1 MVGAWCQT
9 KLKANIASNMLPFFR
24 IVRFALQDMFRNF
37 SLSFMTVLVLILLL
51 MSVNTLIAVRVLTG
65 EAIEAVKQQIDVS
78 IYFKPKATDTQVG
91 EVRSF
96 VEAFPEVTKTTF
108 LSNDESLT
116 KFRDLY
122 KANQNILL
130 SLDELGENP
139 LGATLIVKTRDP
151 QDYAKIMDAL
161 SLPEYAKVIDA
172 KTFGD
177 TQAAIA
183 KIQQITVQVER
194 FTLGLTILFA
204 VISFIIIFNTVRVAI
219 YTQRVEISI
228 KKLVGATNW
237 YVRGPYVVES
247 VLFSLIALGATYGL
261 VCLILRYAEPYL
273 TTIFNRAGIL
283 TNYLSAHIIELA
295 AWQLGAVVVLT
306 VGTSYLAMRRYLKV

>member
-1 MVGAWCQT
+1 
-9 KLKANIASNMLPFFR
+9 MLPFFR

-65 EAIEAVKQQIDVS
+65 EAITTVKQQIDVS
-78 IYFKPKATDTQVG
+78 VYFNPKATDTQVG

-108 LSNDESLT
+108 LNKDESLG
-116 KFRDLY
+116 KFRELY
-122 KANQNILL
+122 QANPAILA
-130 SLDELGENP
+130 SLDELGDNP
-139 LGATLIVKTRDP
+139 LGATLIVKTKEP
-151 QDYAKIMDAL
+151 QDYEKIMNAL
-161 SLPEYAKVIDA
+161 ALPEYAKIIDA

-177 TQAAIA
+177 TQTAIT
-183 KIQQITVQVER
+183 KIQQITTQVER

-219 YTQRVEISI
+219 YTQRTEISI

-247 VLFSLIALGATYGL
+247 VLFSLVALSVAYGL
-261 VCLILRYAEPYL
+261 VRLVLVYAEPYL
-273 TTIFNRAGIL
+273 TTVFNRAGIL
-283 TNYLSAHIIELA
+283 TNYLGAHIIELA
-295 AWQLGAVVVLT
+295 AWQLAAVVILT
-306 VGTSYLAMRRYLKV
+306 VGTSLLAMRRYLKV

>member
-1 MVGAWCQT
+1 
-9 KLKANIASNMLPFFR
+9 MLPFFR

-65 EAIEAVKQQIDVS
+65 EAITTVKQQIDVS
-78 IYFKPKATDTQVG
+78 VYFNPKATDTQVG

-108 LSNDESLT
+108 LNKDESLG
-116 KFRDLY
+116 KFRELY
-122 KANQNILL
+122 QANPAILA
-130 SLDELGENP
+130 SLDELGDNP
-139 LGATLIVKTRDP
+139 LGATLIVKTKEP
-151 QDYAKIMDAL
+151 QDYEKIMNAL
-161 SLPEYAKVIDA
+161 TLPEYAKIIDA

-177 TQAAIA
+177 TQTAIT
-183 KIQQITVQVER
+183 KIQQITTQVER
-194 FTLGLTILFA
+194 FTLGLTVLFA

-219 YTQRVEISI
+219 YTQRTEISI

-247 VLFSLIALGATYGL
+247 VLFSLVALGVAYGL
-261 VCLILRYAEPYL
+261 VRLVLVYAEPYL
-273 TTIFNRAGIL
+273 TTVFNRAGIL
-283 TNYLSAHIIELA
+283 TNYLGAHIIELA
-295 AWQLGAVVVLT
+295 AWQLVAVVILT
-306 VGTSYLAMRRYLKV
+306 VGTSLLAMRRYLKV

>member
-1 MVGAWCQT
+1 MFRMRLRESIVF
-9 KLKANIASNMLPFFR
+9 NMLPFFR

-65 EAIEAVKQQIDVS
+65 EAITTVKQQIDVS
-78 IYFKPKATDTQVG
+78 VYFNPKATDTQVG

-108 LSNDESLT
+108 LNKDESLG
-116 KFRDLY
+116 KFRELY
-122 KANQNILL
+122 QANPAILA
-130 SLDELGENP
+130 SLDELGDNP
-139 LGATLIVKTRDP
+139 LGATLIVKTKEP
-151 QDYAKIMDAL
+151 QDYEKIMNAL
-161 SLPEYAKVIDA
+161 TLPEYAKIIDA

-177 TQAAIA
+177 TQTAIT
-183 KIQQITVQVER
+183 KIQQITTQVER

-219 YTQRVEISI
+219 YTQRTEISI

-247 VLFSLIALGATYGL
+247 VLFSLVALGAAYGL
-261 VCLILRYAEPYL
+261 VRLVLVYAEPYL
-273 TTIFNRAGIL
+273 TTVFNRAGIL
-283 TNYLSAHIIELA
+283 TNYLGAHIIELA
-295 AWQLGAVVVLT
+295 AWQLGAVVILT
-306 VGTSYLAMRRYLKV
+306 VGTSLLAMRRYLKV